1 MSDEKRVENQVVR
14 LKNVRLSY
22 PKLAKA
28 EQYVSNG
35 KPSGKPRFS
44 ASFQVEPGSET
55 YKAIEAAIKQA
66 AADRWG
72 KDADKKLKGLRGNS
86 NKFCWVDGDTKDD
99 ESAEGKWILTS
110 HRAESQGRPGIYAK
124 DRSQLAPGDEQF
136 PYAGCYVNAMV
147 EIWAQDGENTGIRC
161 TLLSVQF
168 KADGE
173 AFAGGRKPSADDY
186 EDEEEESLA

>member
-1 MSDEKRVENQVVR
+1 MSDEKRVDNHVVK

-28 EQYVSNG
+28 EEYQKG
-35 KPSGKPRFS
+35 DGKPRFS
-44 ASFQVEPGSET
+44 AAFLIEAGSET
-55 YKAIEAAIKQA
+55 YTAVENAIKQA
-66 AADRWG
+66 AKDRWP
-72 KDADKKLKGLRGNS
+72 KDWEKRLKALRGNS
-86 NKFCWVDGDTKDD
+86 NKFCWIDGDLRGD
-99 ESAEGKWILTS
+99 ENSAGHWVLNS
-110 HRAESQGRPGIYAK
+110 HRAEKMGRPGIYAK

-186 EDEEEESLA
+186 EDEEGESLA